1 MTIDIGRAD
10 SFLAAH
16 GRLLDRR
23 RFALL
28 TGEATPAQRAAVL
41 ARARSYRNGDGGYGW
56 GLEPDLRT
64 PALRHTGYTF
74 FVDPPTDLLY
84 EYRKD
89 LFAYAVIIGLL
100 TLSRQIEL
108 GNQEA
113 AEARKEAQESGR
125 LTLKSGG
132 RTIVK
137 GSRRYRD
144 RLAPPQDAPP
154 HTDA

>member
-1 MTIDIGRAD
+1 MLTAASVPFSLAHVGIMVGLRAM
-10 SFLAAH
+10 AMP
-16 GRLLDRR
+16 LLFD
-23 RFALL
+23 
-28 TGEATPAQRAAVL
+28 
-41 ARARSYRNGDGGYGW
+41 
-56 GLEPDLRT
+56 
-64 PALRHTGYTF
+64 TGYTF